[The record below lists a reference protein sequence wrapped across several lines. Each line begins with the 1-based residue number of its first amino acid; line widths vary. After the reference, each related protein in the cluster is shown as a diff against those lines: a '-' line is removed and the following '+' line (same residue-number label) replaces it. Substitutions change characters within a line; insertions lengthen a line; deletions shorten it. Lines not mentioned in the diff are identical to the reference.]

1 MSGELPDTAAFTL
14 PGPAIARETAEGWS
28 QWRTTRHGFTPA
40 PRLSLAQWRTLSPRQ
55 RVLHDLHRAATHAN
69 LPIQET
75 PMSARVARVMGSRL
89 FNNAL
94 KHKPTTRAGLMIN
107 GGGYQGKTET
117 VCEIAAAFE
126 DQWLDLHQQ
135 INPHAVPGTRDLHAA
150 VAYVQTPVTA
160 SPKSVCQAILDFY
173 GALHKGMTLP
183 QLLHA
188 VRGSLYD
195 HATKVLI
202 LDDITRLRMHREAD
216 QDALDLI
223 RALMSMHLT
232 LVLVGVGIPAS
243 GLLRE
248 GRRDRATGQVVFA
261 QPRHAR
267 TFTDEA
273 ATQTERRFDL
283 IDLDPFRY
291 DTPQTIAAWVT
302 HLAGIEDNL
311 RLLRAEPGML
321 TDGAMPEYLF
331 RRTGGIVGLLERLI
345 EDGAAHAIDTG
356 AEQLTTDLLDTIAI
370 NLGNLARR
378 DTTAGEI
385 PDIPP
390 RPAPSSGKS
399 SKRRNTVFDD
409 HGGTSGDQPT
419 ASTA

>member
-1 MSGELPDTAAFTL
+1 
-14 PGPAIARETAEGWS
+14 
-28 QWRTTRHGFTPA
+28 
-40 PRLSLAQWRTLSPRQ
+40 
-55 RVLHDLHRAATHAN
+55 
-69 LPIQET
+69 
-75 PMSARVARVMGSRL
+75 
-89 FNNAL
+89 
-94 KHKPTTRAGLMIN
+94 
-107 GGGYQGKTET
+107 
-117 VCEIAAAFE
+117 
-126 DQWLDLHQQ
+126 
-135 INPHAVPGTRDLHAA
+135 
-150 VAYVQTPVTA
+150 
-160 SPKSVCQAILDFY
+160 
-173 GALHKGMTLP
+173 
-183 QLLHA
+183 
-188 VRGSLYD
+188 
-195 HATKVLI
+195 
-202 LDDITRLRMHREAD
+202 
-216 QDALDLI
+216 
-223 RALMSMHLT
+223 MSMHLT
-232 LVLVGVGIPAS
+232 LVLVGVGIAAS

-261 QPRHAR
+261 RPRHAR

-302 HLAGIEDNL
+302 HLAGVEDNL

-356 AEQLTTDLLDTIAI
+356 AEQLTTDLLDTIDI

-390 RPAPSSGKS
+390 RPAPAAGKN